1 MPQRLEVVASV
12 YNAFA
17 AGDGAALGALLGA
30 TEWCEAAGLPYGG
43 TYRGL
48 DEIAANV
55 FGPIGEDITDFS
67 AVPDQLIEA
76 GDDQV
81 LALGRYRG
89 SGKAGPLDVPFAH
102 LWTVDG
108 ERIGRYI
115 QFTDTHLIRK
125 ALG

>member
-1 MPQRLEVVASV
+1 MAERLETVARV

-17 AGDGAALGALLGA
+17 AGDGAALGDLLDD
-30 TEWCEAAGLPYGG
+30 TEWHEAAGLPYGG

-48 DEIAANV
+48 AEIGANV
-55 FGPIGEDITDFS
+55 FGPIGDDIADFS
-67 AVPDQLIEA
+67 AVPDELIEA

-89 SGKAGPLDVPFAH
+89 SGKGGPLDVPFAH

-108 ERIGRYI
+108 ERIGRFV
-115 QFTDTHLIRK
+115 QFTDTHEFRK